1 MEKSSQYGGKNEEVS
16 ILFQRSFNPLF
27 KNENE
32 DFQALRIRKESSIHS
47 EDMKNS
53 DEEGNTQKENKMDSN
68 AKKEQNLQID
78 IQKNQQTSTIANDLT
93 DIKMAKYSPMLSP
106 QKDYPNLGLEVE
118 NHSIYQGS
126 GYLKNYKKNPKKLMK
141 AINLLVNV
149 KSFYNQLTKNTRI
162 FQKLTQEQYILIGD
176 KASFYN
182 LRRMQRFSNKK
193 ISHYLQIFQQNLQE
207 TLRLCQMIPIIQPH
221 TTIKTIWDFLQGL
234 IIILILLFF
243 SLVIV
248 FGLSISKYQVFLQ
261 GALISFGFDMLIQFN
276 TGIVI
281 KGQVEQSRMQIAKQ
295 YLRENFIM
303 DVIGITPIF
312 LLNFSNLNE
321 ILMQSS
327 SIMQNILY
335 ACVIFKCCMLLSIY
349 ERIEQKFGYQKNLE
363 NILDLMKL
371 LFKIGSICHFFSLL
385 WFALGQYEIIILG
398 KQNTWIQYKSI
409 QDAGIFTQY
418 IYSFYYITT
427 TMITVGYGDIT
438 PQNEIEITF
447 SVLIM
452 YLTSVVYA
460 YSLNCIGNILYN
472 INESHK
478 DFRSDMRTIHQLMEE
493 QNVKQSV
500 RVKISNYVEYL
511 CKESNHQKK
520 AKQDQILSKLSHQ
533 LRSELMNEIKG
544 KFISEI
550 PLFKDIIQQQTIAKI
565 IENMEECLFS
575 PGEIIFQ
582 HHDQDDCAIYYL
594 LKGQVKISLEDQVH
608 RTVKLIERK
617 GCFGE
622 LSFITGNER
631 IGTAT
636 ANDFCRIYK
645 IKREDF
651 LDIIKQNSQD
661 FENFKMLYESV
672 CLKGNL
678 KFAKLYCYSCKRGDH
693 TAQMCPK
700 THLIFSKQILIQK
713 YSKSVPIAER
723 TGHKRRKI
731 RFNSKNLYQQ
741 VQEALVNIHLVPE
754 YEEIIQIIERI
765 AHLNDTFLELY
776 YSEEELSNCDAVS
789 NNFNMSLRE
798 IQQASHRERLSN
810 FQNEAHDSSQSRELI
825 DKNNL
830 TPSQSSES
838 DYEDNSASNS
848 QNSSHETT
856 TIEVNSQK
864 QNSQKSNKSKNRQRN
879 TRSFAYEMN
888 ENIIQESSDESGEEE
903 NENGNKNKINYHNQI
918 IKWASKFN
926 QQSEIS
932 AFSVKE
938 QNDDF
943 QFDDQ
948 SRKYLKDLE
957 DEFFQKNQ
965 ENYSRSSYFQKS
977 KQSMKSINQMNT
989 SSPNALPKRK
999 SYHKDYSEKSMNQ
1012 LHHQE
1017 SESQYMLKN
1026 QSISPIYGHIDR
1038 SYNNQQSG
1046 LSNVVHYQNQSIVAF
1061 GEINMSDHN
1070 IDDLSQV
1077 REQKSN
1083 SVSTSKFNK
1092 DNISGKQTVGGYRKS
1107 VSFDQDNFQEI
1118 QKEIVKKQITGSV
1131 KKLKTQRSQEQSQR
1145 PYKPPSSSFQK
1156 IPSALKNQSSL
1167 AIQYH
1172 SSYNNIQS
1180 NILSNQSSQLRKQ
1193 STKNFKRQSTNM
1205 NQSYSNLPSSNLNTN
1220 PQAQKGILKKSY
1232 QYERRQL
1239 KPNDMRLI
1247 LQNEEKL
1254 IELYQNQQ
1262 QQEMDEEQLNSVKYK
1277 YSKLN
1282 QDFENDK
1289 FDCMKNYV
1297 YYYPQFNARI
1307 VISNYNQHLNKE
1319 KNGLKRRITIQ
1330 GKNLK
1335 SRIKRVI
1342 NTKKGQNTPFSGNLV
1357 SPQPFLNSA
1366 ANDKSIIQ
1374 EMGEKSTKSIQFY
1387 NNTHILTNLLQ
1398 PTEQTI
1404 SVADTKI
1411 NTQKFVLSTVLQ
1423 YMKDKKQESNKQ

>member
-1 MEKSSQYGGKNEEVS
+1 MTEKSNQYGGKKEEVS

-27 KNENE
+27 KNDDE
-32 DFQALRIRKESSIHS
+32 DFQALRVRKESSIHS
-47 EDMKNS
+47 EDMKDS
-53 DEEGNTQKENKMDSN
+53 DEEENTQKEKKQDQKNENK
-68 AKKEQNLQID
+68 ELNLHIN
-78 IQKNQQTSTIANDLT
+78 IQKNQQTSTFINDLT
-93 DIKMAKYSPMLSP
+93 DGKMTKYSPMLSP
-106 QKDYPNLGLEVE
+106 QKDYPQLAFEGE
-118 NHSIYQGS
+118 NQSIYQGS

-162 FQKLTQEQYILIGD
+162 FQKLTQEQYALIGD
-176 KASFYN
+176 KASFYSI
-182 LRRMQRFSNKK
+182 RRMQKFSNKK
-193 ISHYLQIFQQNLQE
+193 VSHYLQLFQQSLQE
-207 TLRLCQMIPIIQPH
+207 TLRLFQMIPIIQPH
-221 TTIKTIWDFLQGL
+221 TTVKTIWDFLQGL
-234 IIILILLFF
+234 LIVLILLFF

-248 FGLSISKYQVFLQ
+248 FGLKISQFQVFLQ
-261 GALISFGFDMLIQFN
+261 VALILFGFDILIQFN

-281 KGQVEQSRMQIAKQ
+281 KGQVEQSRIQIAKR
-295 YLRENFIM
+295 YLKENFIM
-303 DVIGITPIF
+303 DTIGITPIF
-312 LLNFSNLNE
+312 LLNSSNLYE

-335 ACVIFKCCMLLSIY
+335 ACVIFKCFMLLSIY

-363 NILDLMKL
+363 NILDLIKL

-385 WFALGQYEIIILG
+385 WFALGQYEIQVLG
-398 KQNTWIQYKSI
+398 KSNTWIQYKSI
-409 QDAGIFTQY
+409 QDAGIYTQY

-520 AKQDQILSKLSHQ
+520 VKQDQILSKLSHQ

-550 PLFKDIIQQQTIAKI
+550 PLFKDIIQQQTVAKI

-622 LSFITGNER
+622 LSFITGNQR

-713 YSKSVPIAER
+713 YNKSVPITKR
-723 TGHKRRKI
+723 TDHKRRKI
-731 RFNSKNLYQQ
+731 RFNSKNLYHQ

-754 YEEIIQIIERI
+754 YEEIIQIIEKI

-789 NNFNMSLRE
+789 NNFNMNLRE
-798 IQQASHRERLSN
+798 EKQASHRDKLSN
-810 FQNEAHDSSQSRELI
+810 FQNEAHDQSQSRELI

-838 DYEDNSASNS
+838 DYEDNSESNS
-848 QNSSHETT
+848 QNSSRDTT

-864 QNSQKSNKSKNRQRN
+864 ENSQKLNKNKKKPRS
-879 TRSFAYEMN
+879 TRSFAYEVN

-903 NENGNKNKINYHNQI
+903 NEKSNKNKINYNNQI

-938 QNDDF
+938 QNEEF

-948 SRKYLKDLE
+948 SRKYLKELE

-965 ENYSRSSYFQKS
+965 DNHSRSSYFQKS
-977 KQSMKSINQMNT
+977 RQSMKSINQMNT
-989 SSPNALPKRK
+989 SSPNIFPKRK

-1012 LHHQE
+1012 LHYQE
-1017 SESQYMLKN
+1017 NESQYMQKN
-1026 QSISPIYGHIDR
+1026 LSSSPIYGHLDK
-1038 SYNNQQSG
+1038 SYHNQQSG
-1046 LSNVVHYQNQSIVAF
+1046 LSNVVHYQNQSIVGF
-1061 GEINMSDHN
+1061 GEINMSDYN
-1070 IDDLSQV
+1070 LDDQGYV

-1092 DNISGKQTVGGYRKS
+1092 DNISGKQTIGGYRKS
-1107 VSFDQDNFQEI
+1107 VSFDPDNFQEI
-1118 QKEIVKKQITGSV
+1118 QRELVKKQITGSV
-1131 KKLKTQRSQEQSQR
+1131 KKLYSQRSQEQSQR
-1145 PYKPPSSSFQK
+1145 PYKPHSASFQK

-1172 SSYNNIQS
+1172 SSFNNMQS
-1180 NILSNQSSQLRKQ
+1180 NILSHQSSQLRKQ
-1193 STKNFKRQSTNM
+1193 STKNLKRQSTNVTP
-1205 NQSYSNLPSSNLNTN
+1205 SYSNLPSPNL
-1220 PQAQKGILKKSY
+1220 QVQKGILKKPY
-1232 QYERRQL
+1232 QNERRQL

-1262 QQEMDEEQLNSVKYK
+1262 QQEIDEEQLNSVKYK

-1297 YYYPQFNARI
+1297 YYYPQFNAPI

-1319 KNGLKRRITIQ
+1319 KNGLKRRVTIQ

-1357 SPQPFLNSA
+1357 SPLPLLNSA
-1366 ANDKSIIQ
+1366 TQDKNTIQ
-1374 EMGEKSTKSIQFY
+1374 QIGEKSTKSIQFY
-1387 NNTHILTNLLQ
+1387 NNTHIQTNLLQ
-1398 PTEQTI
+1398 STEKII
-1404 SVADTKI
+1404 SAQET
-1411 NTQKFVLSTVLQ
+1411 NFNSQRLVLSTVLQ
-1423 YMKDKKQESNKQ
+1423 YMKDKKQESNK

>member
-1 MEKSSQYGGKNEEVS
+1 MYFFYFIYIQIIIQMSLIYQQIKDD
-16 ILFQRSFNPLF
+16 
-27 KNENE
+27 E
-32 DFQALRIRKESSIHS
+32 DFQALRVRKESSIHS
-47 EDMKNS
+47 ENMKES
-53 DEEGNTQKENKMDSN
+53 EDEENTQKKNNKDEETN
-68 AKKEQNLQID
+68 KERSLHIN
-78 IQKNQQTSTIANDLT
+78 IQKNQQTSTFINDLT
-93 DIKMAKYSPMLSP
+93 EGKMTKYSPMLSP
-106 QKDYPNLGLEVE
+106 QKDNPNLGFDGEI
-118 NHSIYQGS
+118 HSIYQGS
-126 GYLKNYKKNPKKLMK
+126 GFLKGYKKNPKKLMK

-176 KASFYN
+176 NASFYTN
-182 LRRMQRFSNKK
+182 RRVQKFSNKK
-193 ISHYLQIFQQNLQE
+193 ISHYLQLFQQGIHE
-207 TLRLCQMIPIIQPH
+207 TLRFFQMIPIIQPH
-221 TTIKTIWDFLQGL
+221 TAIKTLWDFFQG
-234 IIILILLFF
+234 
-243 SLVIV
+243 VV
-248 FGLSISKYQVFLQ
+248 
-261 GALISFGFDMLIQFN
+261 ALIFFGFDMLIQFN

-281 KGQVEQSRMQIAKQ
+281 KGQVEQSRVQIAKQ

-312 LLNFSNLNE
+312 LLNSSHLNE
-321 ILMQSS
+321 ALTQSS
-327 SIMQNILY
+327 SIIQNILY
-335 ACVIFKCCMLLSIY
+335 ACVIFKCFMLLSIY

-363 NILDLMKL
+363 NFFDLIKL

-385 WFALGQYEIIILG
+385 WFALGQYEIHILG
-398 KQNTWIQYKSI
+398 KSNTWIQYKSI

-575 PGEIIFQ
+575 PGEVIFQ

-636 ANDFCRIYK
+636 ANDFCRSYK
-645 IKREDF
+645 IKRENF

-713 YSKSVPIAER
+713 YNKSEPITKR
-723 TGHKRRKI
+723 TNHSRRKI
-731 RFNSKNLYQQ
+731 RYNSKNLYQQ

-754 YEEIIQIIERI
+754 YEEIIQIIEKI

-789 NNFNMSLRE
+789 NNFNMSLKE
-798 IQQASHRERLSN
+798 IQQASHREKLSN
-810 FQNEAHDSSQSRELI
+810 FQNEAYDQSQSRELI

-838 DYEDNSASNS
+838 DYEDNSISNS
-848 QNSSHETT
+848 QSSSRETT

-864 QNSQKSNKSKNRQRN
+864 ENSQKQNKSKKRPRS

-888 ENIIQESSDESGEEE
+888 ENIIQESSDESGEDE
-903 NENGNKNKINYHNQI
+903 NQNGNKKINYNNQV

-926 QQSEIS
+926 QQSEMS

-938 QNDDF
+938 QNEDF

-965 ENYSRSSYFQKS
+965 DYQNRSSYFQKS
-977 KQSMKSINQMNT
+977 RQSMKSINQMNQ
-989 SSPNALPKRK
+989 SSPNVFPKRK
-999 SYHKDYSEKSMNQ
+999 SYHKDYSEKSINQ
-1012 LHHQE
+1012 LHNQE
-1017 SESQYMLKN
+1017 NDSQYMFKN
-1026 QSISPIYGHIDR
+1026 LSSSPIYGHIDNK
-1038 SYNNQQSG
+1038 SYHNQQSG
-1046 LSNVVHYQNQSIVAF
+1046 LSNVVHYQNQSIVGF
-1061 GEINMSDHN
+1061 GDFNMSDQN
-1070 IDDLSQV
+1070 IEDLDQT
-1077 REQKSN
+1077 REKKSN

-1092 DNISGKQTVGGYRKS
+1092 DNISGKQAVGGYRKS
-1107 VSFDQDNFQEI
+1107 VSFDPDNFQEM
-1118 QKEIVKKQITGSV
+1118 QKEYIKKQITGSV
-1131 KKLKTQRSQEQSQR
+1131 KRLHSQRSQEQSQR

-1156 IPSALKNQSSL
+1156 IPSVLKNQSSL
-1167 AIQYH
+1167 AIYH
-1172 SSYNNIQS
+1172 SSFNNTQS

-1193 STKNFKRQSTNM
+1193 STKNFKRQSTNI
-1205 NQSYSNLPSSNLNTN
+1205 NQSYSNMPSSSPGQQQQT
-1220 PQAQKGILKKSY
+1220 QKGILKKH
-1232 QYERRQL
+1232 QNERRQL

-1262 QQEMDEEQLNSVKYK
+1262 QQEQDEEQLISVKYK
-1277 YSKLN
+1277 HSKLN
-1282 QDFENDK
+1282 QDFEDDK

-1297 YYYPQFNARI
+1297 YYYPQFNAPI
-1307 VISNYNQHLNKE
+1307 VISNYNQHLNKAQ
-1319 KNGLKRRITIQ
+1319 NGLKRRVTIQ

-1357 SPQPFLNSA
+1357 SPTPLLLSNA
-1366 ANDKSIIQ
+1366 AIDKGTFQ
-1374 EMGEKSTKSIQFY
+1374 QLGDKSTKTIQYY
-1387 NNTHILTNLLQ
+1387 NNTHIQTNLIQ
-1398 PTEQTI
+1398 STEKII
-1404 SVADTKI
+1404 SAADTNI
-1411 NTQKFVLSTVLQ
+1411 NSSKFGLSTVLQ
-1423 YMKDKKQESNKQ
+1423 YMKDKKQESKKQ